1 MEVHIN
7 RELCKY
13 WLIRSH
19 WCMLKSLSEMAALK
33 FTGFIFLVYFA
44 IFANAGKR
52 FCKRADQKLADL
64 KTLIE
69 NLDCSGQ
76 GTIHCDLSSFCL
88 LFVGF
93 IFLIFHCSI
102 SLAIDYSFHVL

>member
-1 MEVHIN
+1 
-7 RELCKY
+7 
-13 WLIRSH
+13 
-19 WCMLKSLSEMAALK
+19 MAALK

-76 GTIHCDLSSFCL
+76 GTIHCDL
-88 LFVGF
+88 FVF
-93 IFLIFHCSI
+93 FFNVRPFHIFNFPFFI
-102 SLAIDYSFHVL
+102 SLAID